1 MNDQQLHRYFQQ
13 LHANNT
19 YLGRHDNALPGPGS
33 FFYNDSMYIW
43 SHPLQPGRERPM
55 PMVLHIVGR
64 LSNQGNFTSLT
75 GSVNALLNSPAGSD
89 KLRVKSMRRT
99 ALVGR
104 ARAGAFPQDWEPAL
118 TKVKLLQKVL
128 TRSESEPTRYL
139 WFNEGGGLADTHMKV
154 GTPCFRPR
162 AYGEQSDGC
171 LTDLIPGKDRS
182 DPRWVEASQALAVA
196 DFNAIDHTGTTL
208 PEPLLPHVL
217 SGATVDIA
225 FTLRGWK
232 FGRDTLW
239 GFTADIKQIVLLRPE
254 QVEPIY
260 QGITPPRATRHPLPS
275 IPISSAQ
282 NGDSY
287 SNYAMHHGD
296 PTPATPNTFIQA
308 HHANANGT
316 SDMLSVLG
324 PTDAPTHRSPYRGQI
339 SLDGNGSRS
348 NIGQPSDLMLR
359 NPTYTTFN
367 PLESSFLGP
376 HATNDNP
383 FNQQVLLQEAD
394 YMTAMSLPTP
404 ISPGKYLLT
413 LLSDKTITPNFD
425 WEEPDPSNHS
435 PISTQGSNLDDTPKD
450 KPTSDT
456 SNSGDPN
463 GNTSSSSESVN
474 LTGKGKKRAIPDD
487 IAFRTTSAKTPRL
500 DNVQGASAK

>member
-1 MNDQQLHRYFQQ
+1 MGWEVIWEVGRSWYAVLGCLGGNKGSFLGTGHDTLPVLQTVLITQRKYLVNHQISQMYGTFPYPYRFRTSYHYF
-13 LHANNT
+13 LSRLLRASI
-19 YLGRHDNALPGPGS
+19 LLPFVISARVWRHDNALPGPGS
-33 FFYNDSMYIW
+33 FFYNNSMYVW

-64 LSNQGNFTSLT
+64 LSNQ
-75 GSVNALLNSPAGSD
+75 
-89 KLRVKSMRRT
+89 

-104 ARAGAFPQDWEPAL
+104 PRAGAFPQDWEPAL

-139 WFNEGGGLADTHMKV
+139 WFNEGGGLADTHMK
-154 GTPCFRPR
+154 PR
-162 AYGEQSDGC
+162 AYGEQSDGR

-308 HHANANGT
+308 HHANANGM

-324 PTDAPTHRSPYRGQI
+324 PTDAPTHCSPYRGQVPFV
-339 SLDGNGSRS
+339 S
-348 NIGQPSDLMLR
+348 
-359 NPTYTTFN
+359 PTAPTHVPYPNTV
-367 PLESSFLGP
+367 
-376 HATNDNP
+376 A
-383 FNQQVLLQEAD
+383 VLLQEAD

-404 ISPGKYLLT
+404 ISPA

-456 SNSGDPN
+456 SNSGLFLPV
-463 GNTSSSSESVN
+463 TS
-474 LTGKGKKRAIPDD
+474 
-487 IAFRTTSAKTPRL
+487 
-500 DNVQGASAK
+500 